1 MKVFTSI
8 INYNCKHMLDMHLQ
22 LVMFS
27 LLLFLTETI
36 RLLFDT
42 ALPFSL
48 HGSKEFFT
56 IMKIENLFKENSLL
70 MFK

>member
-8 INYNCKHMLDMHLQ
+8 INYNCKHNVRHLQ

-42 ALPFSL
+42 ALPSSL
-48 HGSKEFFT
+48 HGFKEFFT
-56 IMKIENLFKENSLL
+56 IMKMENLFKENSLL
-70 MFK
+70 MFE